1 MNKCSFCSKETPN
14 HWGYHS
20 MILPRREMEQK
31 IDKWGRLSWWE
42 HMKRTD
48 LTEDETRELELL
60 STYDQML
67 NTVGRGYQ
75 CDDCTKLENE
85 LYNKYYPEQSGY
97 PEQPVFPSITL
108 KERVVGVLKI
118 HSIEKPEDWS
128 YIIEQ
133 RDFEELADNLIKC
146 FEQFGSSK

>member
-1 MNKCSFCSKETPN
+1 MNKCSYCNNETN
-14 HWGYHS
+14 NRWGYVS
-20 MILPRREMEQK
+20 MILPRPDMEDQ

-48 LTEDETRELELL
+48 LTENETKELELL
-60 STYDQML
+60 SFYDQML

-75 CDDCTKLENE
+75 CDRCMELEE
-85 LYNKYYPEQSGY
+85 KLYNKYYPE
-97 PEQPVFPSITL
+97 PPSITL

-118 HSIEKPEDWS
+118 HSIEKADDS
-128 YIIEQ
+128 IVIEQ
-133 RDFEELADNLIKC
+133 RDFEQLAGNLIKC